1 VNRKILLVILVAF
14 SAAYFAGCSHTPKHL
29 SIAITTPPPAS
40 IAPGA
45 SVQIAAT
52 ETGTKA
58 LIDWSCTP
66 ANTCG
71 SFSPTS
77 TSSGE
82 ATTYTAPDTAGPVT
96 ITATSESKG
105 LAPVSVDVTIQA
117 NQGIAGAFAFY
128 VTGFDAGQSTY
139 SLAGAVNIA
148 ANGTLT
154 GEQDFNNGFGVESP
168 AGGDM
173 ITGGSLSVGADGSG
187 TLTLVTNN
195 PNPAVG
201 VNGTETFTVNFVN
214 SRHALIIQSD
224 GSATSSGS
232 LDLQTLPSTLDTNF
246 AFALTGV
253 GPAGFTVT
261 TGGVF
266 SITGGTTI
274 NGIVD
279 VNDATL
285 VPPQVNPS
293 LANPFTGTLMPADNF
308 GRGAMTTDN
317 AEIGMTLAYYVIGPE
332 AIRLVVTA
340 PTATENNPGPTA
352 VGSAFGQGSGTF
364 SNASIGNSVFIEQA
378 NAGGNLFAAVGQIV
392 PTAGGAAR
400 PRTVH
405 PEGIPITDNFTG
417 VADNNETAFLGAG
430 AFVDAASISGT
441 YFIESSGYGN
451 LSITMANGTAG
462 GLLDINNLGIYM
474 VDPSVNVNDPN
485 NSSGGGG
492 AVIVDLDVNLAGV
505 GVLVPQTATTGFA
518 GNYALGLQ
526 DLIPTTSASGE
537 VDFVGNA
544 VAGANLVG
552 SGTLSDPGDLFGLGT
567 VDAASF
573 SAPITA
579 DTTSPATAGRYEIS
593 PFTITVNGNGAPIM
607 IPEIATAYEASA
619 AQLFWIEDGAD
630 GQASVFGGQIQATS
644 TLGAAAAKRVKKP

>member
-1 VNRKILLVILVAF
+1 VNRKILFVILVAF
-14 SAAYFAGCSHTPKHL
+14 SAVYFAGCSSNPKHL
-29 SIAITTPPPAS
+29 SIAISTPPPAS
-40 IAPGA
+40 LAPNGTA
-45 SVQIAAT
+45 VIAAT
-52 ETGTKA
+52 ETGTTA
-58 LIDWSCTP
+58 MIDWTCTP
-66 ANTCG
+66 GNSAATCG
-71 SFSPTS
+71 SFSPTTT
-77 TSSGE
+77 TSGQS
-82 ATTYTAPDTAGPVT
+82 TTYTAPPTAVGAVT
-96 ITATSESKG
+96 ITATSEAKG
-105 LAPVSVDVTIQA
+105 TPSASANVTIQA

-139 SLAGAVNIA
+139 SLAGAVNIGA
-148 ANGTLT
+148 DGMLT

-173 ITGGSLSVGADGSG
+173 ITGGSLSVGANGVG

-195 PNPAVG
+195 PNPAIG

-214 SRHALIIQSD
+214 SSHALIIQSD

-274 NGIVD
+274 NGTVD

-285 VPPQVNPS
+285 TTLVPPQTNPS
-293 LANPFTGTLMPADNF
+293 LGNSFTGTLMPADNF

-317 AEIGMTLAYYVIGPE
+317 AEIGMTLAYYVIGPK

-340 PTATENNPGPTA
+340 PTATENNPGSTA
-352 VGSAFGQGSGTF
+352 VGSAFSQGSGGNF
-364 SNASIGNSVFIEQA
+364 SNASIGNSVFIDQA
-378 NAGGNLFAAVGQIV
+378 NAGGNLFDAVGQIV
-392 PTAGGAAR
+392 PTSG
-400 PRTVH
+400 T
-405 PEGIPITDNFTG
+405 FTG
-417 VADNNETAFLGAG
+417 VADDNETAFSGMFL
-430 AFVDAASISGT
+430 DAATISGT
-441 YFIESSGYGN
+441 YTIGTNGYGS

-462 GLLDINNLGIYM
+462 GLLDISNLGIYV

-492 AVIVDLDVNLAGV
+492 ALIVDLDVNLAGV
-505 GVLVPQTATTGFA
+505 GVLVPQTATTGFT

-526 DLIPTTSASGE
+526 DLIPTTAASGE

-567 VDAASF
+567 VDTASF
-573 SAPITA
+573 SAPITPDA
-579 DTTSPATAGRYEIS
+579 NNAGRYEIS
-593 PFTITVNGNGAPIM
+593 PFTVTVNGNGAPIM
-607 IPEIATAYEASA
+607 IPDMANAYEASG
-619 AQLFWIEDGAD
+619 AQLFLIEDGAD
-630 GQASVFGGQIQATS
+630 GQPSVFGGQIQATS
-644 TLGAAAAKRVKKP
+644 ALGAAAVKKVKKP

>member
-1 VNRKILLVILVAF
+1 VNRKLLLLILVAF
-14 SAAYFAGCSHTPKHL
+14 STAYFAGCSNNPNHL
-29 SIAITTPPPAS
+29 SISISTPPPAS
-40 IAPGA
+40 LTPGA

-52 ETGTKA
+52 ETGTTA
-58 LIDWSCTP
+58 SIDWTCTP
-66 ANTCG
+66 GNLATTCG
-71 SFSPTS
+71 SFSVTPT
-77 TSSGE
+77 TSGQ
-82 ATTYTAPDTAGPVT
+82 ATMYTAPATAVGVVT
-96 ITATSESKG
+96 ITATSEAKG
-105 LAPVSVDVTIQA
+105 APSANATVTIQA
-117 NQGIAGAFAFY
+117 NQGIAGSFAFY
-128 VTGFDAGQSTY
+128 VTGFDKGQSTY

-148 ANGTLT
+148 ADGTLT

-173 ITGGSLSVGADGSG
+173 ITSGSLAVGANGVG

-195 PNPAVG
+195 PNPAIG
-201 VNGTETFTVNFVN
+201 VKGTETFTVNFVN
-214 SRHALIIQSD
+214 SSHALIIQSD

-253 GPAGFTVT
+253 GPQGFIVT

-274 NGIVD
+274 NGTVD

-285 VPPQVNPS
+285 TTLVPPQTNPS
-293 LANPFTGTLMPADNF
+293 LGNSFTGTLMPPDNF
-308 GRGAMTTDN
+308 GRGPMTTDN
-317 AEIGMTLAYYVIGPE
+317 AEIGMTLAYYVIGPK

-340 PTATENNPGPTA
+340 PDATDTNPGPTA
-352 VGSAFGQGSGTF
+352 VGSAFSQGSGTF
-364 SNASIGNSVFIEQA
+364 SNTSIGNSVFIDQA

-392 PTAGGAAR
+392 PTSG
-400 PRTVH
+400 T
-405 PEGIPITDNFTG
+405 FTG
-417 VADNNETAFLGAG
+417 VADDNETAFSGM
-430 AFVDAASISGT
+430 FVDAATISGT
-441 YFIESSGYGN
+441 YTIGTNGYGS

-462 GLLDINNLGIYM
+462 GLLDLNNLGIYM

-492 AVIVDLDVNLAGV
+492 ALIVDLDVNIAGV
-505 GVLVPQTATTGFA
+505 GVLVPQSATTGFT

-526 DLIPTTSASGE
+526 DLIPTTAASGE

-552 SGTLSDPGDLFGLGT
+552 SGTLSDPGNLFLLGP
-567 VDAASF
+567 VDTASF
-573 SAPITA
+573 SAPIAA
-579 DTTSPATAGRYEIS
+579 DTTNTAGRYEIS
-593 PFTITVNGNGAPIM
+593 PFIVTVNGNGAPIM
-607 IPEIATAYEASA
+607 IPDMANAYEASG

-630 GQASVFGGQIQATS
+630 GQSSVFGGQIQATS
-644 TLGAAAAKRVKKP
+644 TLGAAAAKRTKKP